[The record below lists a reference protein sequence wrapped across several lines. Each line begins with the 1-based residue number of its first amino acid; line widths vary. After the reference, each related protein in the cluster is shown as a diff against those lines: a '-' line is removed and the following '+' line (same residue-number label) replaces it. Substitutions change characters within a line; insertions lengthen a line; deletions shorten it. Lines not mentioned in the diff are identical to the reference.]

1 MPEAIYID
9 RRGVVE
15 LDPSDPTA
23 TVCGGCGR
31 GWDDD
36 VHTSVTPVPSGRCP
50 FEYDHPDSMAVLT
63 DEDGIDPYAIVGYDV
78 EPDTFTGWTI
88 GDSERAAREGW
99 TIWWADREEA
109 PGWEIQRFDTQDIP
123 GGTQLTS
130 DAEAWRIVYDRARAG
145 SRVHRRALTLVYLRN
160 RREYDRIIRWVQ
172 THDPKE
178 DAA

>member
-1 MPEAIYID
+1 MPEPIYID
-9 RRGVVE
+9 HRGVVE
-15 LDPSDPTA
+15 LDPSDPAA
-23 TVCGGCGR
+23 TVCGTCGR
-31 GWDDD
+31 GWDDG
-36 VHTSVTPVPSGRCP
+36 VSTSATPVPSARCP
-50 FEYDHPDSMAVLT
+50 FEYDHPD
-63 DEDGIDPYAIVGYDV
+63 EDGDDGIVGYVV
-78 EPDTFTGWTI
+78 EPETFTGWTI